1 MSELAVNS
9 PKVNLPTI
17 KNITYQENREL
28 CRSSAVVELKFQL
41 AVKFKL
47 WSICSRSKKSLTW
60 KTVSNAAVIELKLEV
75 GVPSGKLKK
84 PPKSCIPS
92 RAKINMNRK
101 SRNNSD
107 KIEDM
112 AFIRAITRFL
122 SEDQYLKWKEGHLYF
137 VGMYLCEFY
146 KKYFFKGYSY

>member
-1 MSELAVNS
+1 M
-9 PKVNLPTI
+9 
-17 KNITYQENREL
+17 
-28 CRSSAVVELKFQL
+28 
-41 AVKFKL
+41 
-47 WSICSRSKKSLTW
+47 
-60 KTVSNAAVIELKLEV
+60 IELKLEV

-122 SEDQYLKWKEGHLYF
+122 SEDQYLKWKEGHLHY
-137 VGMYLCEFY
+137 VLQSCHC
-146 KKYFFKGYSY
+146 YSYSFCSYLFLPYLEHNFLVVSSTFQKEPQPPTLTATLLAVNVACGQFSLRSM

>member
-1 MSELAVNS
+1 M
-9 PKVNLPTI
+9 
-17 KNITYQENREL
+17 
-28 CRSSAVVELKFQL
+28 
-41 AVKFKL
+41 
-47 WSICSRSKKSLTW
+47 
-60 KTVSNAAVIELKLEV
+60 SNAAVIELKLEV

-101 SRNNSD
+101 SKNNND

-122 SEDQYLKWKEGHLYF
+122 SEDQYLKWKEGHLNYVPQCSSNECQSCLCYSNSF
-137 VGMYLCEFY
+137 CSYLFL
-146 KKYFFKGYSY
+146 SYMEHNFLVVSSTFQKEP